1 MTESCY
7 QIAATFLTRSF
18 VIVSRTF
25 PLRFLI
31 WEETKSLS
39 TGFGGEEAWGNK
51 KKGKREKGEGGR
63 GRWVEG
69 GRERWVEGGRG
80 RWVEGGR
87 RRWVEGGQEKMGG
100 GGGKKGRRRG
110 RGGQKD
116 EQ

>member
-39 TGFGGEEAWGNK
+39 TGFGGEEAWGEQEEGE
-51 KKGKREKGEGGR
+51 KGKGERGR
-63 GRWVEG
+63 GRWAEG
-69 GRERWVEGGRG
+69 EERR
-80 RWVEGGR
+80 
-87 RRWVEGGQEKMGG
+87 GG
-100 GGGKKGRRRG
+100 GEEEVGRKMNNRTSFG
-110 RGGQKD
+110 RASSELTLIFGSQGEEKCVALKD
-116 EQ
+116 PL